1 MNPGPPTPPPPAL
14 PITSEA
20 GPAPSDRMFPACQH
34 RVRPDRRAGSG
45 GPGNPLTPQG
55 CRGASH
61 LTSVPAS
68 QQAKQ
73 VAAGLLQQDVVV
85 AFVRAVGVVVISEVA
100 QSVHCKGVCSSLGL
114 RVGEMPPPN
123 AIWDPEVRS
132 QAQPDWT
139 KHFLPSPGPAP
150 SPASGVPHPSGCCLF
165 KDTLGASARS
175 LGSPVLHS
183 GSVHCHQQP
192 ITTTS
197 HGSPGKAPSGG
208 PLTEWTTW
216 AGALLPRTT
225 KGTLLFTRDVSNI

>member
-1 MNPGPPTPPPPAL
+1 MSGRR
-14 PITSEA
+14 I
-20 GPAPSDRMFPACQH
+20 PAPLYRHLPRPSLQKLVQPHLIACFLPANTESILTEEPAQGALGT
-34 RVRPDRRAGSG
+34 PSPRRAAG
-45 GPGNPLTPQG
+45 
-55 CRGASH
+55 R

-85 AFVRAVGVVVISEVA
+85 AFVRAVGVVVVSEVA

-114 RVGEMPPPN
+114 RVGEMPPPP
-123 AIWDPEVRS
+123 AIWDSEVRS

-165 KDTLGASARS
+165 KDS
-175 LGSPVLHS
+175 LEAPAMSPGSPVLHS

-192 ITTTS
+192 ITTAS
-197 HGSPGKAPSGG
+197 HGSPGKAPSGE
-208 PLTEWTTW
+208 PLAERTTW

-225 KGTLLFTRDVSNI
+225 KGTLLFTRHVSNI